1 MNKLLL
7 IFSLLLA
14 ILVSS
19 CGNSSTS
26 KITPT
31 IESKKN
37 EQEKLKVLTDSLNS
51 MRSELE
57 NLKNPISSDSLGDCS
72 VPSDGSYYKSVKIGN
87 QTWMTEN
94 LNVTTFRNG
103 DPIQEAKTSRAW
115 DEAAS
120 SEYAAFCY
128 TPDGILYNWYAVS
141 DFRGLAPEG
150 WHIPKRE
157 EWREL
162 EVFLGDK
169 GVASKKM
176 KTTNGWRWEG
186 NGSNESGFSGY
197 PGGIRGGNGEYDH
210 KGYKGFWWSASE
222 DYYFQLYYN
231 HSMDLKNINSGG
243 DNGWGMS
250 VRCVKD

>member
-19 CGNSSTS
+19 CGNSSASRYKS
-26 KITPT
+26 KN
-31 IESKKN
+31 K
-37 EQEKLKVLTDSLNS
+37 EQERLKVLTDSLNS

-57 NLKNPISSDSLGDCS
+57 NLKNPISSDSLGDYS
-72 VPSDGSYYKSVKIGN
+72 VPSDGNYYKFVKIGN
-87 QTWMTEN
+87 QTWMAEN

-103 DPIQEAKTSRAW
+103 DPIPQAKTNREW
-115 DEAAS
+115 DEATS
-120 SEYAAFCY
+120 SEYSAFCY

-157 EWREL
+157 EWREI
-162 EVFLGDK
+162 EIFLGEK
-169 GVASKKM
+169 GIAAKKM
-176 KTTNGWRWEG
+176 KTTNGWSGGDESKG
-186 NGSNESGFSGY
+186 SGSNESGFSGY
-197 PGGIRGGNGEYDH
+197 PGGGRGGNGEYDH
-210 KGYKGFWWSASE
+210 KGYRGFWWSASE
-222 DYYFQLYYN
+222 NYYFELFFH
-231 HSMDLKNINSGG
+231 HSMVVNNIRSDGNK
-243 DNGWGMS
+243 GWGMS

>member
-1 MNKLLL
+1 MNKLL
-7 IFSLLLA
+7 IVYPLLLFLF
-14 ILVSS
+14 ITS
-19 CGNSSTS
+19 CGNPSNS
-26 KITPT
+26 KRIPN
-31 IESKKN
+31 IESNKKD
-37 EQEKLKVLTDSLNS
+37 QEKLKELTDSLNS

-72 VPSDGSYYKSVKIGN
+72 VPTDGSYYNSVRIGN
-87 QTWMTEN
+87 QTWMVEN

-103 DPIQEAKTSRAW
+103 DPIPEAKSYREW
-115 DEAAS
+115 EDAAR
-120 SEYAAFCY
+120 SEYAAFCN
-128 TPDGILYNWYAVS
+128 TSDGKLYNWYAVS
-141 DFRGLAPEG
+141 DHRELAPEG

-197 PGGIRGGNGEYDH
+197 PGGIRGGNGEYNH
-210 KGYKGFWWSASE
+210 KGKKGFWWSASE
-222 DYYFQLYYN
+222 DYYFELYYN